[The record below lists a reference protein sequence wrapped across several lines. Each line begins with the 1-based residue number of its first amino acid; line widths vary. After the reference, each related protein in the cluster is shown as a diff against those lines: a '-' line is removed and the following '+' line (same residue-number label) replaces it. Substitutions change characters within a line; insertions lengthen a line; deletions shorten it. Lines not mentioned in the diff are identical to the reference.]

1 MNTRKQESNRKYRSS
16 PEVRERQRLYN
27 ARNQQL
33 KKEKREA
40 TQEWKD
46 RQEVLKRVREIEEI
60 IRESKIAYEKRIA
73 KTQSV

>member
-1 MNTRKQESNRKYRSS
+1 MDRKERQRLYREN

-60 IRESKIAYEKRIA
+60 IRESKLAYEKRISE
-73 KTQSV
+73 TRI

>member
-1 MNTRKQESNRKYRSS
+1 MDRK
-16 PEVRERQRLYN
+16 ERQRLYRENPEVKERQRISN
-27 ARNQQL
+27 ARTNQL

-60 IRESKIAYEKRIA
+60 IRESKLAYEKRIA
-73 KTQSV
+73 KT

>member
-1 MNTRKQESNRKYRSS
+1 MDRKERQRLYREN
-16 PEVRERQRLYN
+16 PEVRERQRISN
-27 ARNQQL
+27 ARTNQL

-60 IRESKIAYEKRIA
+60 IRESKLAYEKRIT